1 MRARSARRSGPAAP
15 PPRAGAPSRAWLA
28 QFEELLPRLRSRLEW
43 LVGFE
48 SPSDDTERV
57 SQLARW
63 IRDELKRAGVDARTV
78 PCPPR
83 GDAVLAHAGE
93 PGGVLLL
100 GHHDTV
106 WPVGSLA
113 EMPFAIK
120 DGRAT
125 GPGVFDMKSGI
136 AIAMTVLEVLAKRQG
151 APGVSLLLAPD
162 EEAGSQASREL
173 TVGTAR
179 QHRCVLVL
187 EPSLNGAA
195 KVARKGVGFF
205 DIHFRGRPA
214 HAGLDPEAGASAL
227 AELARCVLYLEKQA
241 DTARGTTVTPTV
253 ARSGTTLNVVP
264 ESATLAVDVRA
275 WTLEEAARVERGVR
289 AYRTADARVTFD
301 PRGGFNRPPME
312 PTAKSQAL
320 YDRMREIASGLG
332 FELGASRVGGG
343 SDGNLTA
350 AAGVPTLDG
359 LGPLGDGAHARH
371 EHVVVADLPRR
382 AAMLAQFITE
392 TA

>member
-1 MRARSARRSGPAAP
+1 MRARSARRSRPAAP
-15 PPRAGAPSRAWLA
+15 PPAGGAPRAWLA
-28 QFEELLPRLRSRLEW
+28 QFERALPRLRNHLEF

-48 SPSDDTERV
+48 TPSDDSERV
-57 SQLARW
+57 TQAARW
-63 IRDELKRAGVDARTV
+63 LRDQLKASGIGARTV

-83 GDAVLAHAGE
+83 GDAVLAHVGGE
-93 PGGVLLL
+93 GGTLLL
-100 GHHDTV
+100 GHLDTV

-136 AIAMTVLEVLAKRQG
+136 AIAMGVLEALVEQRSDA
-151 APGVSLLLAPD
+151 AVSLLLVPD
-162 EEAGSQASREL
+162 EEAGSQASRAL
-173 TVGTAR
+173 TLDIAR
-179 QHRCVLVL
+179 KHRCVLVL

-205 DIHFRGRPA
+205 DLQFRGRPA

-241 DTARGTTVTPTV
+241 DSARGTTVTPTV

-275 WTLEEAARVERGVR
+275 WTQEEAARVTKSVRG
-289 AYRTADARVTFD
+289 YRTEDARVTFD
-301 PRGGFNRPPME
+301 PKGGFNRPPME
-312 PTAKSQAL
+312 PTPKSQAL
-320 YDRMREIASGLG
+320 YERMRGIASSLG
-332 FELGASRVGGG
+332 FDLGAARVGGG

-371 EHVVVADLPRR
+371 EHVVIEDLPRR
-382 AAMLAQFITE
+382 AAMLAQFVSE
-392 TA
+392 AA